1 MVKQTSKG
9 RGRGA
14 RSSNTSSSS
23 LAAPASPG
31 VSRFVFKIKMDEEQ
45 AQTYSPIKKLPV
57 QVGKIKFT
65 KDRLQDWKASRCFH
79 TSSSKIN
86 LNLISDY
93 FANCKHVMFH
103 PNVPRPRINLEQDG
117 SAAAPRPLALPH
129 LPTTRQPQRSLPER
143 GRLGSSFWW
152 QPNKTSSNW

>member
-86 LNLISDY
+86 IWIWSVIILLN
-93 FANCKHVMFH
+93 ANMWCFIQMYPGLGPTWSRTEAQQHQDLWHF
-103 PNVPRPRINLEQDG
+103 RICQQ
-117 SAAAPRPLALPH
+117 LANPK
-129 LPTTRQPQRSLPER
+129 EVC
-143 GRLGSSFWW
+143 W
-152 QPNKTSSNW
+152 NEAD